1 MEVGEIIKV
10 GDGKSV
16 KFCGERKWLDNVSCN
31 KRVEFMVKKHGTPSH
46 DAKVSLLEGNSCIC
60 KNLEPPPA
68 SANSNNRNSYAPTE
82 TNLRGDLATILLVL
96 LFSLVMI
103 TYYSRRYRFSI
114 LQSLG
119 FIILLYQSSFLY
131 FIYMPHLSR
140 SNFDDRIQLPTTAHF
155 DNKPVKVW
163 YYDRKLAVNFPSSS
177 KLVRTMDKDEED
189 VSWVIPVSASDMPKI
204 ATMAAERMVLRLKKQ
219 LNHDFDN
226 NNQHLSNTIIHTNIT
241 GYLQNLTQDVLN
253 SLNPEWKVFVFD
265 QSDRGVGD
273 WGFWYLQTELVH
285 LIGWKRIHYVTRTT
299 QKDRN
304 MDRWVKKS
312 KEDAQLRKDFGSFV
326 GVPINF
332 TDHLGTTCASVQRKT
347 YEIRE
352 DINTAIDDFMQRNF
366 PELGGRSPSALSHAI
381 ARLPRATDVR
391 TFWNKTVCPKRSER
405 CAFRSYIASQLA
417 DFHPNVKVNTDVVG
431 FIHRRGRKKV
441 SPDYIQAML
450 TTKVIVLAQ
459 RDKWEGHFRLME
471 GLLSG
476 ALVLH
481 DPQLYWPYG
490 IVDGESIVVYHSIP
504 DLKEKILYYLD
515 PSHEEERIAIA
526 QRGREVA
533 LSMNRQSKNLERLLT
548 FDENKYVNDYG
559 VSYQTWKGHGNP

>member
-10 GDGKSV
+10 DGKSV

-31 KRVEFMVKKHGTPSH
+31 KRVEFMIKKHGTTSH
-46 DAKVSLLEGNSCIC
+46 DAKVSLLEGNSCNC
-60 KNLEPPPA
+60 KSLEPLPA
-68 SANSNNRNSYAPTE
+68 SANSNNLARNSSARTE
-82 TNLRGDLATILLVL
+82 TNLRGDLATILFIL

-103 TYYSRRYRFSI
+103 TYCSRRYRFSM

-119 FIILLYQSSFLY
+119 FIILLYQTSFLY
-131 FIYMPHLSR
+131 FVYMPHMSK

-189 VSWVIPVSASDMPKI
+189 VSWIIPVSASEMPKI
-204 ATMAAERMVLRLKKQ
+204 ATIAAERMVLRLKKQ
-219 LNHDFDN
+219 FNHDFDN
-226 NNQHLSNTIIHTNIT
+226 NNQHLRNTIHTNIT

-312 KEDAQLRKDFGSFV
+312 KEDPELRKDFGSFI

-332 TDHLGTTCASVQRKT
+332 TDHLGKTCASVQRKT

-366 PELGGRSPSALSHAI
+366 PELGGGSSLALSHAI
-381 ARLPRATDVR
+381 ARLPRETDVR

-405 CAFRSYIASQLA
+405 CAFRTYLSDQLTA
-417 DFHPNVKVNTDVVG
+417 FHPNVKLNTDVVG

-450 TTKVIVLAQ
+450 TSKIIVLAQ

-481 DPQLYWPYG
+481 DPQVYWPYG
-490 IVDGESIVVYHSIP
+490 IVDGESIIVYHSIS
-504 DLKEKILYYLD
+504 DLKDKILYYLD
-515 PSHEEERIAIA
+515 PSNEEERIAIA

-533 LSMNRQSKNLERLLT
+533 LSKNRQNKNLERLLT

>member
-1 MEVGEIIKV
+1 
-10 GDGKSV
+10 
-16 KFCGERKWLDNVSCN
+16 
-31 KRVEFMVKKHGTPSH
+31 
-46 DAKVSLLEGNSCIC
+46 
-60 KNLEPPPA
+60 
-68 SANSNNRNSYAPTE
+68 
-82 TNLRGDLATILLVL
+82 
-96 LFSLVMI
+96 
-103 TYYSRRYRFSI
+103 
-114 LQSLG
+114 
-119 FIILLYQSSFLY
+119 
-131 FIYMPHLSR
+131 
-140 SNFDDRIQLPTTAHF
+140 
-155 DNKPVKVW
+155 
-163 YYDRKLAVNFPSSS
+163 
-177 KLVRTMDKDEED
+177 
-189 VSWVIPVSASDMPKI
+189 
-204 ATMAAERMVLRLKKQ
+204 
-219 LNHDFDN
+219 
-226 NNQHLSNTIIHTNIT
+226 
-241 GYLQNLTQDVLN
+241 LTQDVLN

-312 KEDAQLRKDFGSFV
+312 KEDPELRKDFGSFI

-332 TDHLGTTCASVQRKT
+332 TDHLGKTCASVQRKT

-366 PELGGRSPSALSHAI
+366 PELGGGSSLALSHAI
-381 ARLPRATDVR
+381 ARLPRETDVR

-405 CAFRSYIASQLA
+405 CAFRTYLSDQLTA
-417 DFHPNVKVNTDVVG
+417 FHPNVKLNTDVVG

-450 TTKVIVLAQ
+450 TSKIIVLAQ

-481 DPQLYWPYG
+481 DPQVYWPYG
-490 IVDGESIVVYHSIP
+490 IVDGESIVVYHSVF
-504 DLKEKILYYLD
+504 DLKEKILHFLD
-515 PSHEEERIAIA
+515 PSNEEERIAIA

-533 LSMNRQSKNLERLLT
+533 LSKNRQNKNLERLLT